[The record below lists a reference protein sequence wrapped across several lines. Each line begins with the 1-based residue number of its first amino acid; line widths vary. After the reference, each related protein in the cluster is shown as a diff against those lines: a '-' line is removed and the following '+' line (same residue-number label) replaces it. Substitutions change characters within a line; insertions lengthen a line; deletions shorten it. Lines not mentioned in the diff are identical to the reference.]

1 MIKKSKSKKCTVC
14 DKIISIYR
22 ESVGCA
28 GYKQKILDSEGGV
41 FFTTTEYEK
50 IVKKW
55 HDIKPRETI
64 KTMVRG
70 VWFCNECWE
79 QVRK

>member
-41 FFTTTEYEK
+41 FWIGK
-50 IVKKW
+50 RW
-55 HDIKPRETI
+55 
-64 KTMVRG
+64 KTRDVF
-70 VWFCNECWE
+70 WLSFHACWRVLGIFLE
-79 QVRK
+79 VFLFLIIILLSI